1 VERLPPGS
9 PAIGVFADLEF
20 TCGRISLNR
29 GDSVVAFTDGVT
41 DAQSNAEESFGEQR
55 LLTILSETTSL
66 ENRMEDLKGALD
78 NHIAG
83 ADQYDDITLLGF
95 ERKS

>member
-1 VERLPPGS
+1 
-9 PAIGVFADLEF
+9 
-20 TCGRISLNR
+20 
-29 GDSVVAFTDGVT
+29 
-41 DAQSNAEESFGEQR
+41 
-55 LLTILSETTSL
+55 LTILSETTSL